1 MLRELASDYGIATEY
16 ADNDGKRVHASMDT
30 LVALLA
36 AMGAPVTE
44 DTSAE
49 QLREILDRRRAE
61 AATRPLPTCLV
72 SVEGREAGFVVHVHH
87 GAAAR
92 VHLVLED
99 GSTREV
105 YQDENWTPP
114 VTVDGITWGEAS
126 FHIPGD
132 VPRGYHRMVLDSDGV
147 AAEAPVIITPARLET
162 TDQYLDDRRFGVM
175 AQLYS
180 VRSSGSWGIGDFRD
194 LGELAAT
201 LHGSIGA
208 DFLLVNPLHAAEPF
222 PPVENSPYLPT
233 TRRFTN
239 PIYLRV
245 EDVTEFTQ
253 ADPQV
258 RGEIAVIAAELAE
271 RNTSAEKIDRNPIY
285 SAKLDALRE
294 LYNLGLSDARRSAF
308 DAYVEKEGQ
317 GLIDFAGWCADREL
331 NELWT
336 ARRHAVVPDRAE
348 LAAFHM
354 WLQFLCDE
362 QLAAA
367 QARAVEAGMS
377 IGIVTDLAVGV
388 HPGGADAHTMGSWMS
403 PQASVG
409 APPDGYNQKGQDWS
423 QPPWN
428 PDALAE
434 AGYQPWRDMLA
445 TVLRH
450 SGGIRVDHIL
460 GLFRLFWMPRM
471 SPPETGTY
479 VTYDHEAM
487 VGVLALEAER
497 AGAVVVGED
506 LGTFESWVQDALAD
520 RGVLGTSVLWFESE
534 PNEAGPKWSH
544 NYRKLALSSVG
555 THDLPPTAGYL
566 EGEHIRLRDE
576 LGVLTTDP
584 AEEEKEDLA
593 WQAEVLNRVAEEGH
607 FEGTAVAGRD
617 FAGLSR
623 DERGD
628 TVDLLVGLHRHIAA
642 TPSALTVTNLVDLVG
657 DKRVQNQPGTNADM
671 YPNWCIPLCDGNGRA
686 VLIEDLADMDIVHR
700 VGAASQRDA
709 AGRA

>member
-1 MLRELASDYGIATEY
+1 MLRELASDYGIVTEY
-16 ADNDGKRVHASMDT
+16 VDNTGKTIPASDET
-30 LVALLA
+30 LQTLLQ
-36 AMGAPVTE
+36 AMGAPLTP
-44 DTSAE
+44 DTDVE
-49 QLREILDRRRAE
+49 RLQEILATRRE
-61 AATRPLPTCLV
+61 QAATRPLPATLV
-72 SVEGREAGFVVHVHH
+72 SVEGVEAGFVVHVHH
-87 GAAAR
+87 GQEAH

-99 GSTREV
+99 GSRREV

-114 VTVDGITWGEAS
+114 VTVDGVTWGEAS

-132 VPRGYHRMVLDSDGV
+132 LPRGYHRLELESTGV
-147 AAEAPVIITPARLET
+147 NASAPVIITPARLET

-180 VRSSGSWGIGDFRD
+180 VRSSGSWGIGDFHD

-201 LHGSIGA
+201 LADTIGA

-222 PPVENSPYLPT
+222 APVENSPYLPS

-245 EDVTEFTQ
+245 EDTPEFQQ
-253 ADPQV
+253 ASGEI
-258 RGEIAVIAAELAE
+258 RGEIAALAAELTDA
-271 RNTSAEKIDRNPIY
+271 NTSAEKIERNPIY
-285 SAKLDALRE
+285 EAKLVILRD
-294 LYNLGLSDARRSAF
+294 LFNLGLTDERREAFAQFVEAEGRGLSD
-308 DAYVEKEGQ
+308 Y
-317 GLIDFAGWCADREL
+317 AGWCADKEL
-331 NELWT
+331 AEQW
-336 ARRHAVVPDRAE
+336 APRRHAVAPERTE
-348 LAAFHM
+348 LVAFHM

-377 IGIVTDLAVGV
+377 IGVVTDLAVGV
-388 HPGGADAHTMGSWMS
+388 HPGGADAETMREWMA
-403 PQASVG
+403 PMASVG
-409 APPDGYNQKGQDWS
+409 APPDGYNQQGQDWS

-428 PDALAE
+428 PEALAE

-471 SPPETGTY
+471 SPPSTGTY

-506 LGTFESWVQDALAD
+506 LGTFEPWVQDVLAG

-534 PNEAGPKWSH
+534 PNDAGPKWAD
-544 NYRKLALSSVG
+544 NYRRLALSSVG

-576 LGVLTTDP
+576 LGLLTTDP
-584 AEEEKEDLA
+584 AKEEKEDLA

-607 FEGTAVAGRD
+607 FAGTGVEGVD
-617 FAGLSR
+617 FTGLSR
-623 DERGD
+623 TERGD
-628 TVDLLVGLHRHIAA
+628 TTDLLVGLHRHIAA

-657 DKRVQNQPGTNADM
+657 DKRVQNQPGTNAEQ
-671 YPNWCIPLCDGNGRA
+671 YANWCIPLCDADGNA
-686 VLIEDLADMDIVHR
+686 VLIEDLAGMEIVRR
-700 VGAASQRDA
+700 VGEASQR
-709 AGRA
+709 